1 MKKLILVVLLVVGL
15 ASIASAEWVNGYT
28 RRDGTYVPGYER
40 SPRNNQKWDN
50 YGSKSNNDKG
60 YGYSSPYSR
69 DSDKDGI
76 SNQYDLDDNNNGV
89 ADDYERT
96 NIRRW

>member
-1 MKKLILVVLLVVGL
+1 MKALLVVFVVL
-15 ASIASAEWVNGYT
+15 VIPSISIAEWVNGYT
-28 RRDGTYVPGYER
+28 RRDGSYVQGYER

-50 YGSKSNNDKG
+50 YGSKSSNDKG

-89 ADDYERT
+89 ADDYEKRT
-96 NIRRW
+96 RRRW